1 MDTQSISHTADYLS
15 LDSAL
20 KSRWSSFT
28 KLENEINEF
37 VPKPL
42 SEYSEYRELEM
53 TRYREMNLHNLTE
66 SAVAKIVDKQLS
78 LKSSPEFQ
86 FYERFNDLFMNDYV
100 IVVMLSHSLS
110 EAFINAILAIG
121 LTRAG
126 SEDLFPLLEMA
137 EFKKKWISAPLS
149 IDSSYSF
156 PIGSALHDTLIY
168 LTKQRNALIHYKIEL
183 TVNGQK
189 KLDGSKLQRFNL
201 KEEIRWIRRF
211 FSLPYDLLEF
221 ADSELHKFLF
231 HFIVDRKPIEIA
243 SVHKIA

>member
-1 MDTQSISHTADYLS
+1 MDTQSTSHTADYIF

-20 KSRWSSFT
+20 KSRWSPLL

-42 SEYSEYRELEM
+42 SEYSEYRESEM
-53 TRYREMNLHNLTE
+53 TRYRELNLNLTE
-66 SAVAKIVDKQLS
+66 GAVAKFVDRQLS
-78 LKSSPEFQ
+78 LKSSPKFQ
-86 FYERFNDLFMNDYV
+86 FIERFHDLFMNEYV

-126 SEDLFPLLEMA
+126 SEDLFPLLERTN
-137 EFKKKWISAPLS
+137 FKQKWISAPKS

-156 PIGSALHDTLIY
+156 PVGSALHETLNY
-168 LTKQRNALIHYKIEL
+168 LTQQRNALIHYKIEL
-183 TVNGQK
+183 IVNGQK
-189 KLDGSKLQRFNL
+189 KLDGSNFQQVNP
-201 KEEIRWIRRF
+201 KEEIRWIQRF

-221 ADSELHKFLF
+221 ADSELPNFFF
-231 HFIVDRKPIEIA
+231 HFIPDRKPIEIA
-243 SVHKIA
+243 SVHKNA